1 MRLVDPAV
9 EVSGANFEVV
19 AAEGAAVD
27 GLQGTTVEI
36 GVETGTLIFVTVITT
51 IEAGNATAI
60 ATENGAS
67 LGISEHVV
75 HLSAARDHPTETSEI
90 ENVRDHWE

>member
-36 GVETGTLIFVTVITT
+36 GVEIGTLIFVTVITM
-51 IEAGNATAI
+51 IEAVNATAI

-67 LGISEHVV
+67 LGISEHVA

>member
-9 EVSGANFEVV
+9 EVLGANFEVV

-36 GVETGTLIFVTVITT
+36 GAEIGTLIFVTVITM
-51 IEAGNATAI
+51 IEAVNATAI

-67 LGISEHVV
+67 LGISEHVD

>member
-27 GLQGTTVEI
+27 GLREMTVEI
-36 GVETGTLIFVTVITT
+36 GVEIGTLIFVTVITM
-51 IEAGNATAI
+51 IEAVNAIAI
-60 ATENGAS
+60 ATENGANQE
-67 LGISEHVV
+67 ISELVA
-75 HLSAARDHPTETSEI
+75 HLSAARDHPPETSEI
-90 ENVRDHWE
+90 ENARDHWE